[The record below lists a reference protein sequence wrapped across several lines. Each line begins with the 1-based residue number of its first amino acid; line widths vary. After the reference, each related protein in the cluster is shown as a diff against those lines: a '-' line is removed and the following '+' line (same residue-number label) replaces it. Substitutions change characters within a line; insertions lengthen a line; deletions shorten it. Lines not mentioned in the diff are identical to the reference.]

1 MQAHNLPLEYVSKDN
16 AIIIGNGMGKFL
28 EANLAGAAE
37 AKWGNFIRIKV
48 GISVT
53 SPLLNGFWLER
64 LEMEDLWIQ
73 LKYK

>member
-1 MQAHNLPLEYVSKDN
+1 
-16 AIIIGNGMGKFL
+16 MGKFL